1 MSDWWVVSDL
11 DGTLLDHRYDWSPA
25 AGTLAALGRRG
36 IPVIPCTSKTAWE
49 VRRFRRAAGLRD
61 PFIVEN
67 GGAVHG
73 EGEGGEWRLVLG
85 SPADRLRSEL
95 AAIAAELGR
104 PLRALADCSPAEV
117 TALTGLRGE
126 EARRARER
134 EWSVPFL
141 LPAGAGSP
149 QAGAQ
154 GGWSE
159 RLRVAAAARGLKV
172 VLGNRMAHL
181 IDAATDKG
189 RALEALRRRNAGSG
203 TRVLA
208 LGDSPN
214 DEPLLEVADVAVVVP
229 GPRGP
234 HPGLRGGIGAG
245 RYRLAPAPHGV
256 GWAAA
261 VKEVL
266 RLG

>member
-1 MSDWWVVSDL
+1 MSGWWVVSDL

-25 AGTLAALGRRG
+25 AGTLERLRQRG

-49 VRRFRRAAGLRD
+49 VRRFRRAAGLCD

-67 GGAVHG
+67 GGAVLG
-73 EGEGGEWRLVLG
+73 EEAGGEWRLVLG
-85 SPADRLRSEL
+85 RPAGEL
-95 AAIAAELGR
+95 QDALAGIAAAIGR

-141 LPAGAGSP
+141 LPCGTAEAAARADWGPLLG
-149 QAGAQ
+149 
-154 GGWSE
+154 
-159 RLRVAAAARGLKV
+159 AAAARGLKV

-189 RALEALRRRNAGSG
+189 RALDALRARCAAPG

-214 DEPLLEVADVAVVVP
+214 DEALLEAADVAVVVP
-229 GPRGP
+229 GPEGP
-234 HPGLRGGIGAG
+234 HPGLRAGIAAG
-245 RYRLAPAPHGV
+245 RYRLAPAPHGA
-256 GWAAA
+256 GWAA
-261 VKEVL
+261 VVEDL
-266 RLG
+266 IDIG